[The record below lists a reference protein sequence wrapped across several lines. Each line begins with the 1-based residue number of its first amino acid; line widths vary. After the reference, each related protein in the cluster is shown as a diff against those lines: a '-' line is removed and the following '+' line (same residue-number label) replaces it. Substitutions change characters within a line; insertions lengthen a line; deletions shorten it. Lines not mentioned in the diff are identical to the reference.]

1 MDASL
6 NLEGRHPFCFRLD
19 SAVIV
24 IVNILGNR
32 LGEGLKGGMWTKKAM
47 TRRKN
52 NRTRIHLAV
61 PLCWL
66 HWGKRP
72 ISRSLS
78 NRSAAIM
85 IRMVMPGERPP
96 RPATPFPGQQ
106 AGVGTDSEQDGIQ
119 RHFEH
124 WLLSAQD
131 GAGRILS
138 VSGSAAAAPY
148 GISFA
153 FERHKWLKCSLAKW
167 LKYWL
172 SHGGDSEWL
181 QHV

>member
-1 MDASL
+1 MFSL
-6 NLEGRHPFCFRLD
+6 GFCCY
-19 SAVIV
+19 

-32 LGEGLKGGMWTKKAM
+32 LEEGLKGGMWTKKAM

-61 PLCWL
+61 PRCWRR
-66 HWGKRP
+66 WKKSRT
-72 ISRSLS
+72 SRSRQS
-78 NRSAAIM
+78 PSAAIM

-96 RPATPFPGQQ
+96 RPAAPFPGQQ